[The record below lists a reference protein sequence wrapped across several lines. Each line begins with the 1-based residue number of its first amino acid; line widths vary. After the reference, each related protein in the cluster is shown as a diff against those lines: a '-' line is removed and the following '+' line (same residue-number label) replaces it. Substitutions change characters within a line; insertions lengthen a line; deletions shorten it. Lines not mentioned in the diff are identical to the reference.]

1 MPKDGFFSDAQIA
14 RSTPFRTVFDMAIAA
29 VVVPPV
35 STGFPGRDAR
45 FLAAAAEISH
55 LLALPGPSAAQLD
68 RLQQLDDW
76 ISFLPSAGLDGAA
89 VKLARLLCPEEG
101 LFSGRGLR
109 MNGADEAALRDVAR
123 VVNTAKCS
131 RVNTLGRGA

>member
-1 MPKDGFFSDAQIA
+1 MPLDGSSLLHNPI
-14 RSTPFRTVFDMAIAA
+14 RTVSCMAVAA

-35 STGFPGRDAR
+35 ATGFAGRDAR
-45 FLAAAAEISH
+45 FLAAAAEISR
-55 LLALPGPSAAQLD
+55 LLALPAPSAGQID

-76 ISFLPSAGLDGAA
+76 VSFLPSHGLDGAA
-89 VKLARLLCPEEG
+89 VKLARLLCPSEG

-109 MNGADEAALRDVAR
+109 LNGADEAALRDVAR

-131 RVNTLGRGA
+131 RVNTLARGA

>member
-1 MPKDGFFSDAQIA
+1 MPLDGSSFLHNPI
-14 RSTPFRTVFDMAIAA
+14 RTVSSMALAG

-35 STGFPGRDAR
+35 STGFAGRDAR

-55 LLALPGPSAAQLD
+55 LLALPAPSAGQID

-76 ISFLPSAGLDGAA
+76 ISFLPSSGLDGAA
-89 VKLARLLCPEEG
+89 VKLARLLCPSEG
-101 LFSGRGLR
+101 LFSGRGVRL
-109 MNGADEAALRDVAR
+109 NGADEAALRDVAR

-131 RVNTLGRGA
+131 RVNTLVRGA

>member
-1 MPKDGFFSDAQIA
+1 MPLDGASFLRNPI
-14 RSTPFRTVFDMAIAA
+14 RTVFDMSVAA

-45 FLAAAAEISH
+45 LLAAAAEISH
-55 LLALPGPSAAQLD
+55 LLALPAPSAGQID

-76 ISFLPSAGLDGAA
+76 ISFVPAAGIDGAA
-89 VKLARLLCPEEG
+89 VKLARLLCPVEG

-109 MNGADEAALRDVAR
+109 LNGADEAALRDVVR

-131 RVNTLGRGA
+131 RVNTLVRRA